1 MKKIRFSSLLFILS
15 VCIIRLSAQE
25 SSILQ
30 PVTIIGTSYSI
41 DYSNSSSST
50 TVNTIAKAFDGDH
63 NTFFASYVRSGG
75 WVGLDL
81 GEQHVITKI
90 AFCSRA
96 GYAGRL
102 LLGVFEGANTP
113 DFLDAIPIFMIT
125 ETPKDNIMTEY
136 TIDCSRGFRYVRYI
150 GPSDAQCNIAEIE
163 FYGYAGKGDN
173 SKLYQTTNLPDVIIH
188 TENAIDIV
196 DPYKEVYRKGT
207 ISIISDD
214 GKTIFT
220 EITEIRGR
228 GNNSWTH
235 PKKPYRLK
243 LDKKANLLGLPA
255 KAKNWT
261 LINNY
266 GDKTLMRNHLAFD
279 ISQRFE
285 MNYTPAI
292 KLVNVYLNGEYK
304 GCYQLC
310 DQMEVNENRINV
322 EEMDITETQQ
332 PNLSGGYLLE
342 IDAYAYSEVS
352 WFTSNTQIPVR
363 IRYPKDDEINPTQK
377 AYIHNWFNRMESA
390 ILYDIN
396 YKNPETG
403 YRKYFDTESFIR
415 HFLIGELTG
424 NTDTYWSVYMYKKR
438 NDDKFY
444 FGPVWDCDLAFDNDH
459 RTYPI
464 NYNPEWIYKSKGSC
478 ANGVRNLVN
487 RLFTDEGFANQV
499 KSIYAKYRDSGAI
512 TEESLLSV
520 INNTAEQLE
529 ESQKLNFTRWKI
541 MNIKVHENPVVH
553 GSYKAEVDNVKKF
566 VRERIVWM
574 DKKLGYTPSKDPG
587 TGNNNPAPESILDEI
602 RISNNNN
609 AIRIEG
615 ATQPVKIE
623 VYTIDGKTVFSE
635 MLYDNGIDI
644 SLTKGLYIINLSD
657 TKGNNRSV
665 KYACQ

>member
-30 PVTIIGTSYSI
+30 PTTIIGTNFSI

-50 TVNTIAKAFDGDH
+50 TVNTITNAFDGDR

-81 GEQHVITKI
+81 GEKHVITKV

-96 GYAGRL
+96 GNAERL

-125 ETPKDNIMTEY
+125 KTPEDNIMTEY
-136 TIDCSRGFRYVRYI
+136 PVNCSRGFRYVRYI
-150 GPSDAQCNIAEIE
+150 GPGDAQCNIAEIE
-163 FYGYAGKGDN
+163 FHGYANEGDD

-188 TENAIDIV
+188 TENAVDIA

-214 GKTIFT
+214 GETIFS
-220 EITEIRGR
+220 EITEIKGR

-266 GDKTLMRNHLAFD
+266 GDKTLMRNFLAFD

-285 MNYTPAI
+285 MEYTPAI

-310 DQMEVNENRINV
+310 DQMEVDENRVNV

-342 IDAYAYSEVS
+342 IDAYAYSEIS
-352 WFTSNTQIPVR
+352 WFTSNTQIPVT
-363 IRYPKDDEINPTQK
+363 IKYPKDDEINPTQK

-403 YRKYFDTESFIR
+403 YRKYLDTESFIR
-415 HFLIGELTG
+415 HFLIGELIG

-444 FGPVWDCDLAFDNDH
+444 FGPVWDCDLAFENDH

-464 NYNPEWIYKSKGSC
+464 NNNPEWIYKSKGSC

-487 RLFTDEGFANQV
+487 RLFTDEGFDNQV
-499 KSIYAKYRDSGAI
+499 KSIYAKYRNSGAI
-512 TEESLLSV
+512 TEESLLGV

-541 MNIKVHENPVVH
+541 MGVKVHENPVVH
-553 GSYKAEVDNVKKF
+553 GSYNAEVNNVKKF
-566 VRERIVWM
+566 VRERIAWM

-587 TGNNNPAPESILDEI
+587 TGNNNPDQERDLAEI
-602 RISNNNN
+602 QISNNNN
-609 AIRIEG
+609 FLHIKGVTR
-615 ATQPVKIE
+615 PVKVE
-623 VYTIDGKTVFSE
+623 VFTIDGKNVFSE
-635 MLYDNGIDI
+635 MLYENSIDI
-644 SLTKGLYIINLSD
+644 KLQKGFYIIKLSD
-657 TKGNNRSV
+657 TKGHSKSV
-665 KYACQ
+665 KCVI